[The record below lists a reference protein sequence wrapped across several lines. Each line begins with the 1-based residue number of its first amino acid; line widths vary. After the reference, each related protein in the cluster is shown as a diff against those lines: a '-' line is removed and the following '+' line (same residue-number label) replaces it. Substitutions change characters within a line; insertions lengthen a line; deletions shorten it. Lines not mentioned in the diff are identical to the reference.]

1 MGTQVTIT
9 LEDKV
14 NEKLEKIQED
24 FAREYNEP
32 LSFSEVLNEIL
43 HKGLL

>member
-14 NEKLEKIQED
+14 NEKLQKIQED
-24 FAREYNEP
+24 FTREYNES

-43 HKGLL
+43 QKGLL